1 MTLNPQETYVMLS
14 RDGSAESVLGGDKFW
29 SLPAEAMER
38 FGQGWLV
45 SEFEFSEDWSNWEM
59 HPQADEFVYLLSG
72 SAEMLLVLPEGTRRI
87 QLEGSGAVIVPKG
100 VWHTAKVHQPSRMLH
115 VTMGAGTQHRPIN
128 A

>member
-14 RDGSAESVLGGDKFW
+14 RDGSTESVPGGDKFW
-29 SLPAEAMER
+29 SLPAETMER

-45 SEFEFSEDWSNWEM
+45 SEFEFNEDWSNWEM
-59 HPQADEFVYLLSG
+59 HPEADEFVYLLSG
-72 SAEMLLVLPEGTRRI
+72 SVEVLLELPEGSKRI
-87 QLEGSGAVIVPKG
+87 PLEGSGAAIVPKG

-115 VTMGAGTQHRPIN
+115 VTMGAGTQHRPVS